1 MYRSARARKKARRRQ
16 LTAIGAAAA
25 MAAALGL
32 AFVAFGSGGS
42 AAPPPSGCVILDVS
56 ESTSEARSRYASEF
70 AKFATAIADEGSG
83 EICVVVAAADPVA
96 ESAPLFTSVA
106 PAPGSVGTPKAPGEI
121 ERNVATAT
129 ATIEELL
136 EDPPVRQRGSGLV
149 EAASVASEHM
159 HTGDRL
165 LFLSDGLQWSD
176 AGGHLMKM
184 ELTPA
189 TIAEQMQKLREA
201 DLLPDMKGIDVNF
214 PLLLFHPQSYHGHVV
229 SATKIRAYWEDW
241 AAQTGAD
248 LTIGSTN

>member
-1 MYRSARARKKARRRQ
+1 M
-16 LTAIGAAAA
+16 TAAAA
-25 MAAALGL
+25 AAAAAAVLGL
-32 AFVAFGSGGS
+32 ALVALGSGGGDS
-42 AAPPPSGCVILDVS
+42 PPPSGCVILDVS
-56 ESTSEARSRYASEF
+56 ESTSEARGRYASEF

-106 PAPGSVGTPKAPGEI
+106 PAPSSVGTPRAPEEI

-136 EDPPVRQRGSGLV
+136 DDPPVRQRGSGLV

-159 HTGDRL
+159 RPGDRL

-176 AGGHLMKM
+176 AGGHLMRM

-189 TIAEQMQKLREA
+189 TIARQMQKLREA
-201 DLLPDMKGIDVNF
+201 DLLPDLKGVDVDF
-214 PLLLFHPQSYHGHVV
+214 PLLLFHPESYHGNVV
-229 SATKIRAYWEDW
+229 SATKIREYWEDW
-241 AAQTGAD
+241 AEQTGAR
-248 LTIGSTN
+248 LTIGTTG